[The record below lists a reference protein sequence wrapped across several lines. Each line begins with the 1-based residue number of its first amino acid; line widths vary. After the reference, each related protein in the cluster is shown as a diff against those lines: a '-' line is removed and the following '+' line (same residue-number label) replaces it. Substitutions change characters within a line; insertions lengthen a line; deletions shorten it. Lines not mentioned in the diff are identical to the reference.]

1 MAAAQSA
8 LEEKYRSYEE
18 MAGWS
23 ASRFHP
29 AGLRDSVVAALA
41 GERVDADRA

>member
-1 MAAAQSA
+1 MDAAQEA

-23 ASRFHP
+23 ASRFHL
-29 AGLRDSVVAALA
+29 AGLRSIGIAASA
-41 GERVDADRA
+41 GVRVEEEAL